1 MLLSH
6 PRPSL
11 KEETK
16 PESILSSPTE
26 LSPKSTNT
34 NLVWEYLKT
43 GSHWVPAAELGGL
56 KAADDVLQGG
66 SHHKVLLL
74 QAQLLPL
81 EKLQKQNSS
90 STNPDTGAATGPERP
105 PGDPGWGIRL
115 RDGGVLPQG
124 LQRYVCCVCVYKRR
138 ALKIKK

>member
-6 PRPSL
+6 SRPSL

-26 LSPKSTNT
+26 LNPKSTNT

-43 GSHWVPAAELGGL
+43 GPHWVPAAKLGGL

-81 EKLQKQNSS
+81 EELRNRTAPSPTQTLRPLQALS
-90 STNPDTGAATGPERP
+90 GP
-105 PGDPGWGIRL
+105 PGTQERVSDRGLGAPSP
-115 RDGGVLPQG
+115 RDHRDV
-124 LQRYVCCVCVYKRR
+124 VW
-138 ALKIKK
+138 IKGEPLGAGC

>member
-1 MLLSH
+1 MALVGEEEGLPAPHSH
-6 PRPSL
+6 ND
-11 KEETK
+11 EETEMRGCCYPTHAPASRKK
-16 PESILSSPTE
+16 PKHESILSSPTE

-74 QAQLLPL
+74 QAQLLSL
-81 EKLQKQNSS
+81 EELQKQNSS
-90 STNPDTGAATGPERP
+90 STNPDTEAATGPQRP
-105 PGDPGWGIRL
+105 TWTQ
-115 RDGGVLPQG
+115 DGVSG
-124 LQRYVCCVCVYKRR
+124 
-138 ALKIKK
+138 

>member
-6 PRPSL
+6 PRPTF

-16 PESILSSPTE
+16 PESILSSPIE
-26 LSPKSTNT
+26 LNAKSTNT

-43 GSHWVPAAELGGL
+43 GSHWVPAAKLGGF

-81 EKLQKQNSS
+81 KELQKQNSS
-90 STNPDTGAATGPERP
+90 ITNPDTEADTGPQRP
-105 PGDPGWGIRL
+105 PATQDRYQAEGRRHPAPGTAEMCVWVKREPL
-115 RDGGVLPQG
+115 R
-124 LQRYVCCVCVYKRR
+124 
-138 ALKIKK
+138 A